1 MGSGEFQITAIVAG
15 PRAASLCAP
24 EGAPDLAAWECEE
37 LLALIG
43 PHQRYRLLPRQWG
56 ANWPG
61 RGHLFLVDGRALR
74 EGWDAACGIAAD
86 YPRPLAL
93 VLRFADTAWNA
104 AIDGVAD
111 GYGLSPV
118 ETALAGALAEFG
130 EFETASEAA
139 GLGTI
144 AARNAV
150 MRLRAKFGTRNLAET
165 VEHILMLM
173 FGPRTNDLNPVNDQ
187 IADMLEIGPRHL
199 HVARAMAGGTPRK
212 AIARSG
218 GMSLATVKALLA
230 EVYERLEVTSA
241 AEVSCVLAQA
251 ANVVETFL
259 GRPEGALAPPPAPRH
274 ARIAHDDGR
283 TVAYSV
289 YGEAGAPAVVILHSS
304 IGCRHPPTRF
314 VRRLNRLGW
323 QVIAPDRP
331 GFGETSETK
340 GKGPEAH
347 FEQAADDLAA
357 ILDAEG
363 IGAIVLAARSG
374 GNGTFVMT
382 DRLGDR
388 VARAVLFNPTPPS
401 HHSPVE
407 RGPLGAIK
415 RRYARSPGSIRM
427 LIGLVLRYATAER
440 IVGGMRRSFA
450 HSEPDLRALDD
461 PRMAE
466 DYLLA
471 SLPLR
476 ENLAGYIVENV
487 AWAKG
492 WEPPPRNRTD
502 HFTLVFGRH
511 FVLHDP
517 QVSRRYFSRLLPAA
531 DCQVVAAAGQMILY
545 SHPDECAA
553 VIGAPTT

>member
-1 MGSGEFQITAIVAG
+1 MGAGEFQITAIVSG
-15 PRAASLCAP
+15 PQAVALGAP
-24 EGAPDLAAWECEE
+24 DGAPDLAAWECDE
-37 LLALIG
+37 LLGLLG

-56 ANWPG
+56 ERWQG
-61 RGHLFLVDGRALR
+61 RGNLFLVDGRALGA
-74 EGWDAACGIAAD
+74 GWAGACGVAAD
-86 YPRPLAL
+86 HARPLAL
-93 VLRFADTAWNA
+93 ILRFADAAWDA
-104 AIDGVAD
+104 AIERVSE
-111 GYGLSPV
+111 GYGLSRI
-118 ETALAGALAEFG
+118 ETALAAALAEFG
-130 EFETASEAA
+130 EFEKAGVAA

-144 AARNAV
+144 PARNAV

-173 FGPRTNDLNPVNDQ
+173 FGPPANDLKPVDDHL
-187 IADMLEIGPRHL
+187 ADMLEIGPRHL
-199 HVARAMAGGTPRK
+199 FVARAMAGGAPRK
-212 AIARSG
+212 SIARSS

-230 EVYERLEVTSA
+230 EVYERLGVASA

-251 ANVVETFL
+251 GNVVEAFL
-259 GRPEGALAPPPAPRH
+259 EQPGGALAPAPSPRH
-274 ARIAHDDGR
+274 ARITGDDGR
-283 TVAYSV
+283 PVGYSV
-289 YGEAGAPAVVILHSS
+289 FGQSGAPAVVVLHSS

-331 GFGETSETK
+331 GFGETAAAPC
-340 GKGPEAH
+340 KGPQAH

-363 IGAIVLAARSG
+363 IDRVALVARSG
-374 GNGTFVMT
+374 GNGTFVMI
-382 DRLGDR
+382 DRLGER
-388 VARAVLFNPTPPS
+388 VSRAVLYNPTPPS
-401 HHSPVE
+401 NQSPVE

-415 RRYARSPGSIRM
+415 RRYARSPGSIRL

-450 HSEPDLRALDD
+450 QSEPDLRALDD

-471 SLPLR
+471 CLPLR
-476 ENLAGYIVENV
+476 DGLAGYIVENV
-487 AWAKG
+487 AWARN
-492 WEPPPRNRTD
+492 WEPPMPRRTD

-517 QVSRRYFSRLLPAA
+517 QVSRRYFTRQLAGA
-531 DCQVVAAAGQMILY
+531 DCHLIGNAGQMILY
-545 SHPDECAA
+545 SHPDECAE
-553 VIGAPTT
+553 VIGPAGA